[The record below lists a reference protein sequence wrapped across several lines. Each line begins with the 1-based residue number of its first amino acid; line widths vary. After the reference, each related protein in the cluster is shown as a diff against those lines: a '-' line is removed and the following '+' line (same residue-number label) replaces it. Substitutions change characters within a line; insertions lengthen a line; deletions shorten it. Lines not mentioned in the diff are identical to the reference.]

1 MNLLETAKELINNLN
16 QDEVTGVNLVED
28 ELENGQTTISIN
40 IRIKPLKN
48 ENTSLRETGQ
58 YYDD

>member
-1 MNLLETAKELINNLN
+1 MNLLKTAKELINNLN

-48 ENTSLRETGQ
+48 ENASLRETGQ